1 MKKTIFFVLLVLVVI
16 VIWKGEEI
24 IPLNLQRNFL
34 NITHDVKES
43 ILPHSGSDTLV
54 IEFTGPE
61 ELLTKLRAVE
71 TGRKIELREKKD
83 PNEKPPEP
91 INTGISCND
100 QAAKAAYMEKMRK
113 EMEEQQKELD
123 ELNKQINAELKR
135 IQQTP

>member
-24 IPLNLQRNFL
+24 IPLDLQKNFL
-34 NITHDVKES
+34 DIIHNAKES
-43 ILPHSGSDTLV
+43 ISPPSTNDTLV

-61 ELLTKLRAVE
+61 DLLAKLREVE
-71 TGRKIELREKKD
+71 TGRKIELREKD
-83 PNEKPPEP
+83 VQSTRYV
-91 INTGISCND
+91 NTGISCND
-100 QAAKAAYMEKMRK
+100 EAAKAAYLEKRKK
-113 EMEEQQKELD
+113 EMEQRQKELD